1 MKKPLSILIIL
12 SITILLC
19 YLSIYY
25 FVLAP
30 NIPLKDAGPIGDMLA
45 GLTMPFITLVSVVLL
60 YFSFQEQLEANRIQ
74 NKALQEEIRRSTTIK
89 ELNQILDLLK
99 DVKDEISGLE
109 IALNRGS
116 IYGHDTIHG
125 IKDLL
130 VRYGNKGYQTYTS
143 ELSKP
148 MELLEFICS
157 KTQSYKFELRDEQ
170 VIYEKLRLI
179 YPEDFSDGI
188 EELMK
193 EEHPF
198 PDNIKIELNR
208 RRIHLFH
215 FRICKYLLEFNRR
228 LQEQYEISPDEKL
241 KNLES
246 KTKYLKRLSELYR
259 NN

>member
-1 MKKPLSILIIL
+1 MKKILSILIIS

-19 YLSIYY
+19 YLSVYY
-25 FVLAP
+25 FVLVP
-30 NIPLKDAGPIGDMLA
+30 NIPLKDAGPIGDMVA
-45 GLTMPFITLVSVVLL
+45 GLTMPIINIVSIVLL
-60 YFSFQEQLEANRIQ
+60 YFSFLEQLEANRIQ

-89 ELNQILDLLK
+89 ELDQILDLLK

-116 IYGHDTIHG
+116 TYGHDTIYG
-125 IKDLL
+125 INDLIG
-130 VRYGNKGYQTYTS
+130 RYGIKGYQTYTS

-148 MELLEFICS
+148 MELLEFIFS

-188 EELMK
+188 EELIK
-193 EEHPF
+193 KANPF
-198 PDNIKIELNR
+198 PDNSKIELNR
-208 RRIHLFH
+208 KKIHLFH
-215 FRICKYLLEFNRR
+215 FRICKYLLEINYR
-228 LQEQYEISPDEKL
+228 LQEQYETSPDEKL

-246 KTKYLKRLSELYR
+246 KTKYLQELSELLKGD
-259 NN
+259 